1 MHDGSIDILAV
12 YDVSRFARKIGVADI
27 LLDEVF
33 ECGVQL
39 YLVSW
44 DSVVRDTIRDRKVFY
59 DESIYADI
67 DRRKILE
74 RTTDGKREKFKVSGL
89 VRVSRSKGLPRLA
102 KNAIQYYSLLITKSR
117 PSKTSSSGL
126 SIPNTESGR
135 CSPALMRLAL
145 PRLRLRKDYHR
156 AQKLQKQRNQEA
168 LTHVDNAT
176 RVVER
181 YEEELKGY
189 AELYA
194 RKLITIN
201 IMAEGRT

>member
-1 MHDGSIDILAV
+1 
-12 YDVSRFARKIGVADI
+12 
-27 LLDEVF
+27 
-33 ECGVQL
+33 
-39 YLVSW
+39 
-44 DSVVRDTIRDRKVFY
+44 
-59 DESIYADI
+59 
-67 DRRKILE
+67 
-74 RTTDGKREKFKVSGL
+74 
-89 VRVSRSKGLPRLA
+89 
-102 KNAIQYYSLLITKSR
+102 
-117 PSKTSSSGL
+117 
-126 SIPNTESGR
+126 
-135 CSPALMRLAL
+135 MRLAI

-201 IMAEGRT
+201 IMAEGRI